1 MSLSYDI
8 FGKKKSL
15 NAEIIDVILE
25 DGTYI
30 FSVYYDLDN
39 YLEYFKNE
47 EITSTFNAYDYFLN
61 FGSVYEYHY
70 PYEDYEDL
78 SLRLKNLDK
87 DIEITQPLYDE
98 RAKIKKEGAI
108 YRLIFVLALAFMG
121 LLCVMGEA
129 FYLGILNK
137 SFKRISAIFV
147 SLGQD
152 LKMLKKAYTAQKRK
166 SVFSS
171 LGLSLIIA
179 LILISILKLGKLTL
193 WFMIALFTILSL
205 VYLIVSLIFKRTLK
219 SEELAKSLKDN

>member
-1 MSLSYDI
+1 M
-8 FGKKKSL
+8 
-15 NAEIIDVILE
+15 ILE

-78 SLRLKNLDK
+78 SLRLKSLDK

-108 YRLIFVLALAFMG
+108 YRLIFALALAFMG

-129 FYLGILNK
+129 IYLGILNK

-147 SLGQD
+147 SLGQG
-152 LKMLKKAYTAQKRK
+152 LKMLKKAYTTQKRK

-179 LILISILKLGKLTL
+179 LLLISILKLGKLTL
-193 WFMIALFTILSL
+193 WFMIALFTILSF
-205 VYLIVSLIFKRTLK
+205 VYLIMSLVFKRTLK